1 MMRIIGKTD
10 NGFILEASKSD
21 VSAMEGLYE
30 HQKSFNVGDVID
42 MEGLFNRYKTVA
54 IAFKDIPILV
64 NSAQNIIDACRWV
77 EEFKEG

>member
-10 NGFILEASKSD
+10 DGFIIEASKSD

-30 HQKSFNVGDVID
+30 HQKRFNVGDVID

-54 IAFKDIPILV
+54 IAFNDIPRLV
-64 NSAQNIIDACRWV
+64 NSAQNIIDACHWV
-77 EEFKEG
+77 KEFKEG